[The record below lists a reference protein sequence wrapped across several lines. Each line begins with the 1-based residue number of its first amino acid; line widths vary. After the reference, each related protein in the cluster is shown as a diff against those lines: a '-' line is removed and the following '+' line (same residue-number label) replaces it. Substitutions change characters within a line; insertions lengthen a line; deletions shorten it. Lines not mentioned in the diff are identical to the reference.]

1 MAKKPVAKKSKSVE
15 TSSKSGGS
23 SSWWNERSK
32 ILAKTAE
39 PKPAEP
45 KAKKAS
51 TRKAGK
57 VEKGNR
63 YTCEICG
70 SEIVCLEDSAADI
83 VCCEEPMCLI
93 C

>member
-1 MAKKPVAKKSKSVE
+1 MAKKPVAKKSKSGK
-15 TSSKSGGS
+15 TSSNSGGS

-39 PKPAEP
+39 PKSAKP
-45 KAKKAS
+45 KAKKAP

-63 YTCEICG
+63 YYCEVCS
-70 SEIVCLEDSAADI
+70 SEIVCLEDSAGDI
-83 VCCEEPMCLI
+83 FCCEEPMCLV